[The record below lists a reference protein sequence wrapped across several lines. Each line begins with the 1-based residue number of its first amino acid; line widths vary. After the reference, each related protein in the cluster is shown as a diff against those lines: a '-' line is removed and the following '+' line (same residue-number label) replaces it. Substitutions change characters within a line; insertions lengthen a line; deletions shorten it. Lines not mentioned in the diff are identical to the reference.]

1 MLQAKWEKFYDS
13 EIFKAM
19 PLIASVE
26 SSFEDF

>member
-1 MLQAKWEKFYDS
+1 
-13 EIFKAM
+13 M